1 MQSETRVTSPS
12 DAGLEITEEEV
23 MGWIENK
30 IELIHSE
37 ARVLVDDYWRRL
49 KKEQKNRPYSE
60 QARIGVRIRRRQ
72 ETLSFSIEWFR
83 MASIRQNGKTKP
95 IARYVKKGRGYRYPL
110 DRILQGEPE
119 WEASL
124 VEELEAE
131 FVDIRRQVD
140 LLGRIRDAVRNYA
153 RAIQRTEVPERP
165 SGSIRRQINTLE
177 TGED

>member
-1 MQSETRVTSPS
+1 MQSETRENSTS
-12 DAGLEITEEEV
+12 DAGLEITESEV

-37 ARVLVDDYWRRL
+37 AKVLVDDYWRRL
-49 KKEQKNRPYSE
+49 KKEQKNRPASE
-60 QARIGVRIRRRQ
+60 QGRIGVRIRRRQ
-72 ETLSFSIEWFR
+72 ESLSFSIEWFR

-124 VEELEAE
+124 VEELEEE

-153 RAIQRTEVPERP
+153 RAIQRTEVPERS
-165 SGSIRRQINTLE
+165 SGSIRRQINALE

>member
-1 MQSETRVTSPS
+1 
-12 DAGLEITEEEV
+12 

-30 IELIHSE
+30 IDLIHSE

-49 KKEQKNRPYSE
+49 KKEQKNRPVSE

-72 ETLSFSIEWFR
+72 EALSFSIEWFR

-124 VEELEAE
+124 VEELEEE

-140 LLGRIRDAVRNYA
+140 LLGRIRDAVRDYA